1 MPLPIGRPAYLLKRG
16 RRRARGDSGSLDGSL
31 CASYHPQG
39 PVSAETKAV
48 VFNAVPLLAV
58 AAAYL
63 AITVGVAPRL
73 WRERAGLTANDLA
86 LALMFP
92 CIGIPAA
99 ILGAAVLDSRNAI
112 GGHLWFSF
120 AASLIALLPALVFLA
135 RWGERGELL
144 SGGPRAREAEQLVS
158 VRGRELEAVAAISDA
173 LARTTDPETA
183 ARVVLDE
190 VGSVLGIEFTAL
202 ALIDGEAEEARGLLA
217 RDAGADITWWRDIR
231 IDLRNEPSGI
241 ASAYF
246 QAAPVV
252 VFDCSASPLV
262 SPRLVE
268 AVGAKSGAFVPL
280 IAGERIIGVLVA
292 APTSAKRAF
301 SSEEVTLMQSLAAEA
316 ALALERTRSAGQLD
330 EALARERLVGDISRR
345 VRSVEGLADGTRIA
359 VTEIGRALRASRCFI
374 RLGQPAGLQ
383 PIGPQTQNLPASNLA
398 ALKRRTVVVSD
409 IDDAPELE
417 DPELGM
423 TETIRRLGTKSL
435 VATPMIA
442 FDRSIGVLGLHR
454 ATAGPWSE
462 GEVALI
468 ESVARELALAIN
480 SARLLDENRQ
490 RLLEQTA
497 LLRAA
502 QVVTSELDL
511 EAVLQRLVDEVARLL
526 GCEAADCYLLDRERG
541 LLRCAAVHGLEPEL
555 VGFEFSS
562 DQGLAGR
569 AIRQRAPALSDDYA
583 QLPDSVP
590 HPAYR
595 GYASAI
601 VAPMMWSDQIRGV
614 LGVGTH
620 DPDRTLTGSDAELL
634 EAFATL
640 AALAL
645 RNAESFEERSRQART
660 QRAFYDIASLLAL
673 PISQAETLRAVARA
687 AAEALGGS
695 SAALL
700 TPREEAFEL
709 AAGHG
714 LPNEVAALVREA
726 AAGSAEPLATCARNR
741 TVIAASALAEDD
753 RFEPNWREGA
763 ASAGY
768 GSLLAV
774 PVEAPEG
781 RDGLVVV
788 FFEESRRF
796 SDYDLELARNLA
808 GTARAALE
816 RSELYES
823 ERRAR
828 GLAQQLARTGTLLA
842 TELDP
847 AAVLDEIVAQAPALL
862 GADAAVVRLLE
873 DDELVVSAVGGEL
886 PEGLLES
893 RLPASGWA
901 AADAIQTRAPVAIG
915 DVEGEGPGA
924 SDPALAAGYR
934 AFLAVPLVGS
944 EGGTQGALSVYAR
957 RPRTWQPE
965 EVEALAALAGNASA
979 ALASAELYQ
988 RVALEKERSVAI
1000 LANIADGI
1008 VAVDREGHVVLWNEA
1023 AERITGVRAS
1033 DAIGR
1038 STELVLQRTL
1048 ASGDDTE
1055 RGDRLLAIRRGDEDV
1070 WLSLTEAIMR
1080 DPAGAVAG
1088 RIFAFRDISAER
1100 VVEQMKSDF
1109 VTAVSHELRTP
1120 LTSIY
1125 GFAET
1130 LLLQDGLFGEEER
1143 RTFLGYIASESDR
1156 LTMIV
1161 DQLLNVA
1168 RLDTGDLQ
1176 VNLAPTDV
1184 RAVVSDVV
1192 QTAEQ
1197 APAANGHDFFVDLPE
1212 HPVDAE
1218 ADSDKLRQIL
1228 ANLVDN
1234 AIKFSPDGGRVT
1246 VAARINDEVVE
1257 VRVVDEGIG
1266 IPEEEQRRIF
1276 TKFYRG
1282 ESMTRDPS
1290 TTGTGLGLF
1299 IAHGLV
1305 SAMGGRM
1312 WVDSREGA
1320 GSSFAFELPLA
1331 PQAALSGRETG

>member
-1 MPLPIGRPAYLLKRG
+1 MN
-16 RRRARGDSGSLDGSL
+16 
-31 CASYHPQG
+31 
-39 PVSAETKAV
+39 AETKVV
-48 VFNAVPLLAV
+48 VFNAVPLFAV
-58 AAAYL
+58 SAAYL
-63 AITVGVAPRL
+63 AVGAAVAPRL
-73 WRERAGLTANDLA
+73 WRDRADATASDVAVA
-86 LALMFP
+86 LIFP

-99 ILGAAVLDSRNAI
+99 LLGAVVLDNREAI
-112 GGHLWFSF
+112 GGHLWLSF
-120 AASLIALLPALVFLA
+120 ASILIALLPALVFLV
-135 RWGERGELL
+135 RWRTRGELL
-144 SGGPRAREAEQLVS
+144 SAGTRAREAEQLVS
-158 VRGRELEAVAAISDA
+158 VRGRELEAVAAISET

-183 ARVVLDE
+183 GRALLDE
-190 VGSVLGIEFTAL
+190 VGSVFGIEFTAL
-202 ALIDGEAEEARGLLA
+202 ALIDAEAEQARGLLA
-217 RDAGADITWWRDIR
+217 RVGGADVPWWRDVR

-252 VFDCSASPLV
+252 VFDCTASPLV
-262 SPRLVE
+262 SQRLVE
-268 AVGAKSGAFVPL
+268 AVGAKSGAFIPL
-280 IAGERIIGVLVA
+280 IAEDRIIGVLVA
-292 APTSAKRAF
+292 APTSARRAF
-301 SSEEVTLMQSLAAEA
+301 SSEEVTLMQSLAADA
-316 ALALERTRSAGQLD
+316 ALALERTRSAGALD
-330 EALARERLVGDISRR
+330 EALERERLVGDISRR
-345 VRSVEGLADGTRIA
+345 VRSVEGLAEGTRIA
-359 VTEIGRALRASRCFI
+359 VTEIGRALHASRCFI
-374 RLGQPAGLQ
+374 RLGQPGEPQRLAAEWFAAGLQ
-383 PIGPQTQNLPASNLA
+383 PIGPNTQNLPASNLA
-398 ALKRRTVVVSD
+398 AQKRRTVVVSD

-417 DPELGM
+417 DPALG
-423 TETIRRLGTKSL
+423 TAETMRRLGTKSV

-442 FDRSIGVLGLHR
+442 FDRSIGVLGLDR
-454 ATAGPWSE
+454 ATAGAWST
-462 GEVALI
+462 GEVVLI

-480 SARLLDENRQ
+480 SARQLEENRQ

-497 LLRAA
+497 LLGAA
-502 QVVTSELDL
+502 QVVTSELEL

-541 LLRCAAVHGLEPEL
+541 TLRCAAVHGLEPEL

-569 AIRQRAPALSDDYA
+569 AVRQRTPALSDDYSG
-583 QLPDSVP
+583 LPNSVP

-601 VAPMMWSDQIRGV
+601 VAPMMWSDDIRGV

-620 DPDRTLTGSDAELL
+620 EPDRKLTSSDAELL

-640 AALAL
+640 AAVAL
-645 RNAESFEERSRQART
+645 RNAESFEERSRQAGI
-660 QRAFYDIASLLAL
+660 QRAFYDIASLLAV
-673 PISQAETLRAVARA
+673 PISQGETRRAVARA

-695 SAALL
+695 SSALL
-700 TPREEAFEL
+700 IPSEEAFEL
-709 AAGHG
+709 AAGFG
-714 LPNEVAALVREA
+714 LPEDVSGLLRETAADA
-726 AAGSAEPLATCARNR
+726 TEPLATCARNS
-741 TVIAASALAEDD
+741 TVIAASALADDD
-753 RFEPNWREGA
+753 RFDPDWRRVAEA
-763 ASAGY
+763 AGY

-774 PVEAPEG
+774 PVRAPEG

-788 FFEESRRF
+788 FFADTRRF

-808 GTARAALE
+808 GTARGALE

-847 AAVLDEIVAQAPALL
+847 AAVLDEIVAQAPALV

-873 DDELVVSAVGGEL
+873 DDELVVSATSGQL
-886 PEGLLES
+886 PS
-893 RLPASGWA
+893 RMLDSRSPATGWG

-915 DVEGEGPGA
+915 DVENESPGA
-924 SDPALAAGYR
+924 ADAALVAGYR
-934 AFLAVPLVGS
+934 SFLSVPLVGS
-944 EGGTQGALSVYAR
+944 EGGMHGVLSVYAT
-957 RPRTWQPE
+957 RPRRWQPE
-965 EVEALAALAGNASA
+965 EIEALTALAGNTSA

-988 RVALEKERSVAI
+988 RVALERERSVAI

-1008 VAVDREGHVVLWNEA
+1008 VAVDREGRVVLWNEA
-1023 AERITGVRAS
+1023 AERITGVSAAE
-1033 DAIGR
+1033 AIGL
-1038 STELVLQRTL
+1038 STEQILQRTL

-1070 WLSLTEAIMR
+1070 WLSLTEAIMH

-1130 LLLQDGLFGEEER
+1130 LLRQDVLFGDEER

-1156 LTMIV
+1156 LTTIV

-1184 RAVVSDVV
+1184 RAVVSDVI
-1192 QTAEQ
+1192 QLAAQ
-1197 APAANGHDFFVDLPE
+1197 APSANGHDFVVELPAE
-1212 HPVDAE
+1212 PLDAE
-1218 ADSDKLRQIL
+1218 ADSEKLRQIL

-1234 AIKFSPDGGRVT
+1234 AVKFSPDGGRVT
-1246 VAARINDEVVE
+1246 VAARANDEVVE
-1257 VRVVDEGIG
+1257 VKVVDEGIG

-1282 ESMTRDPS
+1282 DSMARDPA

-1299 IAHGLV
+1299 IAQGLV

-1312 WVDSREGA
+1312 WVDSREGS

-1331 PQAALSGRETG
+1331 PQAALSSRESA

>member
-1 MPLPIGRPAYLLKRG
+1 M
-16 RRRARGDSGSLDGSL
+16 
-31 CASYHPQG
+31 
-39 PVSAETKAV
+39 SAETKAV
-48 VFNAVPLLAV
+48 LLNAIPLFAV

-63 AITVGVAPRL
+63 AVAVAVTPRV
-73 WRERAGLTANDLA
+73 WRDRAGLTANDLA
-86 LALMFP
+86 LGLMFP

-99 ILGAAVLDSRNAI
+99 ILGAAVLDNRNAI
-112 GGHLWFSF
+112 GGHLWFSL

-135 RWGERGELL
+135 SWGERGELL
-144 SGGPRAREAEQLVS
+144 SGGARTREAEQLVS
-158 VRGRELEAVAAISDA
+158 VRGRELKAVAAISDA

-183 ARVVLDE
+183 GRVLLDE

-217 RDAGADITWWRDIR
+217 RDAGDDVTWWPDVR

-246 QAAPVV
+246 QAAPVL

-280 IAGERIIGVLVA
+280 IVEERIIGVLVA

-301 SSEEVTLMQSLAAEA
+301 SGEEVTLMQSLAAEA
-316 ALALERTRSAGQLD
+316 ALALERTRSAGALD

-374 RLGQPAGLQ
+374 RLGQPGEPQRLAAEWFASGLQ
-383 PIGPQTQNLPASNLA
+383 PIGPQTQNLPAANLA

-409 IDDAPELE
+409 IDDAPELQ
-417 DPELGM
+417 DPALGT
-423 TETIRRLGTKSL
+423 TETLRRLGTKSL
-435 VATPMIA
+435 VVTPMIA

-462 GEVALI
+462 GEIALI

-502 QVVTSELDL
+502 QVVTSELEL

-541 LLRCAAVHGLEPEL
+541 TLRCAAVHGLEPGL

-569 AIRQRAPALSDDYA
+569 AIRRRAPALSDDYA
-583 QLPDSVP
+583 ELPDSVP
-590 HPAYR
+590 HGAYH
-595 GYASAI
+595 GYAGAI
-601 VAPMMWSDQIRGV
+601 VAPMMWSDEIRGV

-620 DPDRTLTGSDAELL
+620 DPDRSFTSSDAELL

-645 RNAESFEERSRQART
+645 RNAESFEERSRQARI
-660 QRAFYDIASLLAL
+660 QQAFYDIAALLAV
-673 PISQAETLRAVARA
+673 PISQAETLRAAARA
-687 AAEALGGS
+687 AAEALGGRS
-695 SAALL
+695 SALL
-700 TPREEAFEL
+700 MPREGAFEL

-714 LPNEVAALVREA
+714 LPNEVAALVQRV
-726 AAGSAEPLATCARNR
+726 AAGAGEPLATCARSK

-753 RFEPNWREGA
+753 RFDTEWREIA

-774 PVEAPEG
+774 PVQAPEG

-788 FFEESRRF
+788 FFEDSRRF

-808 GTARAALE
+808 GTVRGALE

-873 DDELVVSAVGGEL
+873 DDELVASALGGEL
-886 PEGLLES
+886 PEGLLDS
-893 RLPASGWA
+893 RSPATGWA

-944 EGGTQGALSVYAR
+944 EGGMQGVLSVYAQ
-957 RPRTWQPE
+957 RPRNWQAE

-988 RVALEKERSVAI
+988 RVAMEKERSVAI

-1008 VAVDREGHVVLWNEA
+1008 VAVDREGRVVLWNEA
-1023 AERITGVRAS
+1023 AERITGVRVS

-1038 STELVLQRTL
+1038 STEQVLQRTL
-1048 ASGDDTE
+1048 ASGDETSADAG
-1055 RGDRLLAIRRGDEDV
+1055 GDRLLAIRRGDEDV

-1130 LLLQDGLFGEEER
+1130 LLRQDVLFGEEER

-1156 LTMIV
+1156 LTTIV

-1192 QTAEQ
+1192 QMAEQ
-1197 APAANGHDFFVDLPE
+1197 APAANGHDFVVDLPE
-1212 HPVDAE
+1212 QRLDAE
-1218 ADSDKLRQIL
+1218 ADGDKLRQIL

-1234 AIKFSPDGGRVT
+1234 AVKFSPDGGQVT
-1246 VAARINDEVVE
+1246 VAARAIDEVVE

-1331 PQAALSGRETG
+1331 PQAALSGRETA

>member
-1 MPLPIGRPAYLLKRG
+1 
-16 RRRARGDSGSLDGSL
+16 
-31 CASYHPQG
+31 
-39 PVSAETKAV
+39 V
-48 VFNAVPLLAV
+48 V
-58 AAAYL
+58 AA
-63 AITVGVAPRL
+63 
-73 WRERAGLTANDLA
+73 
-86 LALMFP
+86 
-92 CIGIPAA
+92 
-99 ILGAAVLDSRNAI
+99 
-112 GGHLWFSF
+112 
-120 AASLIALLPALVFLA
+120 
-135 RWGERGELL
+135 
-144 SGGPRAREAEQLVS
+144 S
-158 VRGRELEAVAAISDA
+158 V
-173 LARTTDPETA
+173 
-183 ARVVLDE
+183 
-190 VGSVLGIEFTAL
+190 
-202 ALIDGEAEEARGLLA
+202 
-217 RDAGADITWWRDIR
+217 
-231 IDLRNEPSGI
+231 
-241 ASAYF
+241 
-246 QAAPVV
+246 
-252 VFDCSASPLV
+252 
-262 SPRLVE
+262 
-268 AVGAKSGAFVPL
+268 
-280 IAGERIIGVLVA
+280 
-292 APTSAKRAF
+292 
-301 SSEEVTLMQSLAAEA
+301 
-316 ALALERTRSAGQLD
+316 
-330 EALARERLVGDISRR
+330 
-345 VRSVEGLADGTRIA
+345 
-359 VTEIGRALRASRCFI
+359 
-374 RLGQPAGLQ
+374 
-383 PIGPQTQNLPASNLA
+383 
-398 ALKRRTVVVSD
+398 
-409 IDDAPELE
+409 
-417 DPELGM
+417 
-423 TETIRRLGTKSL
+423 
-435 VATPMIA
+435 
-442 FDRSIGVLGLHR
+442 
-454 ATAGPWSE
+454 
-462 GEVALI
+462 
-468 ESVARELALAIN
+468 
-480 SARLLDENRQ
+480 
-490 RLLEQTA
+490 
-497 LLRAA
+497 
-502 QVVTSELDL
+502 
-511 EAVLQRLVDEVARLL
+511 
-526 GCEAADCYLLDRERG
+526 
-541 LLRCAAVHGLEPEL
+541 
-555 VGFEFSS
+555 
-562 DQGLAGR
+562 
-569 AIRQRAPALSDDYA
+569 
-583 QLPDSVP
+583 
-590 HPAYR
+590 
-595 GYASAI
+595 
-601 VAPMMWSDQIRGV
+601 
-614 LGVGTH
+614 
-620 DPDRTLTGSDAELL
+620 
-634 EAFATL
+634 
-640 AALAL
+640 
-645 RNAESFEERSRQART
+645 
-660 QRAFYDIASLLAL
+660 
-673 PISQAETLRAVARA
+673 
-687 AAEALGGS
+687 
-695 SAALL
+695 
-700 TPREEAFEL
+700 
-709 AAGHG
+709 
-714 LPNEVAALVREA
+714 
-726 AAGSAEPLATCARNR
+726 
-741 TVIAASALAEDD
+741 LAEDD
-753 RFEPNWREGA
+753 RFEPNWREVA

-781 RDGLVVV
+781 RDGLVVA
-788 FFEESRRF
+788 FFEEARRF

-1023 AERITGVRAS
+1023 AERITGVRTS

-1038 STELVLQRTL
+1038 STEQVLQRTL

-1055 RGDRLLAIRRGDEDV
+1055 RGDRLLAIRRADEDV

-1130 LLLQDGLFGEEER
+1130 LLRQDVLFGEEER

-1331 PQAALSGRETG
+1331 PHAALSGRETG

>member
-1 MPLPIGRPAYLLKRG
+1 MRILRRLFGR
-16 RRRARGDSGSLDGSL
+16 LDGLVSG
-31 CASYHPQG
+31 SYHPQG
-39 PVSAETKAV
+39 PVSAETKVV
-48 VFNAVPLLAV
+48 VFNAVPLFAVAVAYLAV
-58 AAAYL
+58 AVA
-63 AITVGVAPRL
+63 VAPRL
-73 WRERAGLTANDLA
+73 LRERAGLTANDLA
-86 LALMFP
+86 VGLIFP
-92 CIGIPAA
+92 CIGISAA
-99 ILGAAVLDSRNAI
+99 ILGGVVLEDRNAI
-112 GGHLWFSF
+112 GGHLWLSF
-120 AASLIALLPALVFLA
+120 AATLIALLPALVFLA
-135 RWGERGELL
+135 RWGQRGDLL
-144 SGGPRAREAEQLVS
+144 SGGARAREAEQLIS
-158 VRGRELEAVAAISDA
+158 ARGRELEAVAAISDA

-183 ARVVLDE
+183 GRALLDE

-202 ALIDGEAEEARGLLA
+202 ALIDAEAEEARGLLA
-217 RDAGADITWWRDIR
+217 RVAGADVTWWRDVR

-268 AVGAKSGAFVPL
+268 AVGAKSGAFIPL
-280 IAGERIIGVLVA
+280 IVEERIIGVLVA

-301 SSEEVTLMQSLAAEA
+301 SSEEVTLMQSLAADA
-316 ALALERTRSAGQLD
+316 ALALERTRSAGALD

-345 VRSVEGLADGTRIA
+345 VRSVEGLAEGTRIA

-374 RLGQPAGLQ
+374 RFGQPGEPQRLAAEWFAAGLQ

-398 ALKRRTVVVSD
+398 AQKRTTVVVSD
-409 IDDAPELE
+409 IDDAPELD
-417 DPELGM
+417 DPSLG
-423 TETIRRLGTKSL
+423 TLETLRRLGTKSV

-454 ATAGPWSE
+454 GTAGPWSP
-462 GEVALI
+462 GEVSLI
-468 ESVARELALAIN
+468 EAVARELALAIN
-480 SARLLDENRQ
+480 SAQLLDENRQ

-497 LLRAA
+497 LVRAA
-502 QVVTSELDL
+502 QVVTSELEL

-541 LLRCAAVHGLEPEL
+541 MLRCAAVHGLEPEL

-569 AIRQRAPALSDDYA
+569 AIRQRAPVLSDDYSE
-583 QLPDSVP
+583 LPNSVP

-601 VAPMMWSDQIRGV
+601 VAPMMWSDEIRGV
-614 LGVGTH
+614 LGIGTH
-620 DPDRTLTGSDAELL
+620 ESDRTLTSSDAELL
-634 EAFATL
+634 QAFATL

-645 RNAESFEERSRQART
+645 RNAESFEERSRQARI
-660 QRAFYDIASLLAL
+660 QRAFYDIASLLAG
-673 PISQAETLRAVARA
+673 PISQGETRRAVARA

-695 SAALL
+695 SSALL
-700 TPREEAFEL
+700 LPSDEAFEL
-709 AAGHG
+709 AAGYG
-714 LPNEVAALVREA
+714 LPEEVSALLREA
-726 AAGSAEPLATCARNR
+726 AAEGAEPLSTCARNR
-741 TVIAASALAEDD
+741 TVIAASALADDD
-753 RFEPNWREGA
+753 RFDHSWREVA

-774 PVEAPEG
+774 PVQAPEG
-781 RDGLVVV
+781 RDGLVVI
-788 FFEESRRF
+788 FFMEPHRF
-796 SDYDLELARNLA
+796 SDYDLELALNLA
-808 GTARAALE
+808 GTARGALE
-816 RSELYES
+816 RSELFES

-862 GADAAVVRLLE
+862 GADAAVVCLLE
-873 DDELVVSAVGGEL
+873 DDELVVSATGGQL
-886 PEGLLES
+886 PS
-893 RLPASGWA
+893 RLLDSRSPATGWA
-901 AADAIQTRAPVAIG
+901 AADAIQMRAPVAIG
-915 DVEGEGPGA
+915 DVENEGPGA
-924 SDPALAAGYR
+924 SDPALVAGYR

-944 EGGTQGALSVYAR
+944 EGGMQGVLSVYAK
-957 RPRTWQPE
+957 RPRSWQPE
-965 EVEALAALAGNASA
+965 EVEALSALAGNASA

-988 RVALEKERSVAI
+988 RVALERERSVAI

-1008 VAVDREGHVVLWNEA
+1008 VAVDREGRVVLWNEA
-1023 AERITGVRAS
+1023 AERITGVPAT
-1033 DAIGR
+1033 DAVAR
-1038 STELVLQRTL
+1038 TTEQILQRTL
-1048 ASGDDTE
+1048 ASGDDSD
-1055 RGDRLLAIRRGDEDV
+1055 RGDRLLAIRRGDDDV

-1130 LLLQDGLFGEEER
+1130 LLRQDVLFGEEER

-1156 LTMIV
+1156 LTTIV

-1184 RAVVSDVV
+1184 RAVVSDVI
-1192 QTAEQ
+1192 QLAAQ
-1197 APAANGHDFFVDLPE
+1197 APSANGHDFVVDLPDQ
-1212 HPVDAE
+1212 PLDAE

-1234 AIKFSPDGGRVT
+1234 AVKFSPDGGRVT
-1246 VAARINDEVVE
+1246 VAARANDEVVE
-1257 VRVVDEGIG
+1257 VKVLDEGIG

-1282 ESMTRDPS
+1282 ESMARDPA

-1331 PQAALSGRETG
+1331 PDAALSGRETA

>member
-1 MPLPIGRPAYLLKRG
+1 M
-16 RRRARGDSGSLDGSL
+16 
-31 CASYHPQG
+31 
-39 PVSAETKAV
+39 
-48 VFNAVPLLAV
+48 
-58 AAAYL
+58 
-63 AITVGVAPRL
+63 
-73 WRERAGLTANDLA
+73 
-86 LALMFP
+86 
-92 CIGIPAA
+92 
-99 ILGAAVLDSRNAI
+99 
-112 GGHLWFSF
+112 
-120 AASLIALLPALVFLA
+120 
-135 RWGERGELL
+135 
-144 SGGPRAREAEQLVS
+144 
-158 VRGRELEAVAAISDA
+158 
-173 LARTTDPETA
+173 
-183 ARVVLDE
+183 
-190 VGSVLGIEFTAL
+190 
-202 ALIDGEAEEARGLLA
+202 
-217 RDAGADITWWRDIR
+217 
-231 IDLRNEPSGI
+231 
-241 ASAYF
+241 
-246 QAAPVV
+246 
-252 VFDCSASPLV
+252 
-262 SPRLVE
+262 
-268 AVGAKSGAFVPL
+268 
-280 IAGERIIGVLVA
+280 
-292 APTSAKRAF
+292 
-301 SSEEVTLMQSLAAEA
+301 
-316 ALALERTRSAGQLD
+316 
-330 EALARERLVGDISRR
+330 
-345 VRSVEGLADGTRIA
+345 
-359 VTEIGRALRASRCFI
+359 
-374 RLGQPAGLQ
+374 
-383 PIGPQTQNLPASNLA
+383 
-398 ALKRRTVVVSD
+398 
-409 IDDAPELE
+409 
-417 DPELGM
+417 
-423 TETIRRLGTKSL
+423 
-435 VATPMIA
+435 
-442 FDRSIGVLGLHR
+442 
-454 ATAGPWSE
+454 
-462 GEVALI
+462 
-468 ESVARELALAIN
+468 
-480 SARLLDENRQ
+480 
-490 RLLEQTA
+490 
-497 LLRAA
+497 
-502 QVVTSELDL
+502 
-511 EAVLQRLVDEVARLL
+511 
-526 GCEAADCYLLDRERG
+526 
-541 LLRCAAVHGLEPEL
+541 
-555 VGFEFSS
+555 
-562 DQGLAGR
+562 
-569 AIRQRAPALSDDYA
+569 
-583 QLPDSVP
+583 
-590 HPAYR
+590 
-595 GYASAI
+595 
-601 VAPMMWSDQIRGV
+601 
-614 LGVGTH
+614 
-620 DPDRTLTGSDAELL
+620 L

-695 SAALL
+695 SSALL
-700 TPREEAFEL
+700 MPREEAFDL
-709 AAGHG
+709 VAGHG
-714 LPNEVAALVREA
+714 LPNEVAAQVRQA
-726 AAGSAEPLATCARNR
+726 AAEGAEPLATCSRNR
-741 TVIAASALAEDD
+741 TVITASATD
-753 RFEPNWREGA
+753 WREVA

-774 PVEAPEG
+774 PVQAPEG

-788 FFEESRRF
+788 FFKDARF

-808 GTARAALE
+808 GTARGALE

-893 RLPASGWA
+893 RSPATGWA

-915 DVEGEGPGA
+915 DVEGAGPGA

-944 EGGTQGALSVYAR
+944 EGGTQGALSVYAQ

-1023 AERITGVRAS
+1023 AERITGARAS

-1038 STELVLQRTL
+1038 STEQVLQRTL

-1130 LLLQDGLFGEEER
+1130 LLRQDVLFGEEER

-1156 LTMIV
+1156 LTTIV

-1184 RAVVSDVV
+1184 RAVVSEVV

-1218 ADSDKLRQIL
+1218 ADGDKLRQIL
-1228 ANLVDN
+1228 SNLVDN
-1234 AIKFSPDGGRVT
+1234 AIKFSPEGGRVT

-1331 PQAALSGRETG
+1331 PHAALSGRETG

>member
-1 MPLPIGRPAYLLKRG
+1 
-16 RRRARGDSGSLDGSL
+16 
-31 CASYHPQG
+31 
-39 PVSAETKAV
+39 
-48 VFNAVPLLAV
+48 
-58 AAAYL
+58 
-63 AITVGVAPRL
+63 
-73 WRERAGLTANDLA
+73 
-86 LALMFP
+86 
-92 CIGIPAA
+92 
-99 ILGAAVLDSRNAI
+99 
-112 GGHLWFSF
+112 
-120 AASLIALLPALVFLA
+120 
-135 RWGERGELL
+135 
-144 SGGPRAREAEQLVS
+144 
-158 VRGRELEAVAAISDA
+158 
-173 LARTTDPETA
+173 
-183 ARVVLDE
+183 
-190 VGSVLGIEFTAL
+190 
-202 ALIDGEAEEARGLLA
+202 
-217 RDAGADITWWRDIR
+217 
-231 IDLRNEPSGI
+231 
-241 ASAYF
+241 
-246 QAAPVV
+246 
-252 VFDCSASPLV
+252 
-262 SPRLVE
+262 
-268 AVGAKSGAFVPL
+268 
-280 IAGERIIGVLVA
+280 
-292 APTSAKRAF
+292 
-301 SSEEVTLMQSLAAEA
+301 
-316 ALALERTRSAGQLD
+316 
-330 EALARERLVGDISRR
+330 
-345 VRSVEGLADGTRIA
+345 
-359 VTEIGRALRASRCFI
+359 
-374 RLGQPAGLQ
+374 
-383 PIGPQTQNLPASNLA
+383 
-398 ALKRRTVVVSD
+398 
-409 IDDAPELE
+409 
-417 DPELGM
+417 
-423 TETIRRLGTKSL
+423 
-435 VATPMIA
+435 
-442 FDRSIGVLGLHR
+442 
-454 ATAGPWSE
+454 
-462 GEVALI
+462 
-468 ESVARELALAIN
+468 
-480 SARLLDENRQ
+480 
-490 RLLEQTA
+490 
-497 LLRAA
+497 
-502 QVVTSELDL
+502 
-511 EAVLQRLVDEVARLL
+511 
-526 GCEAADCYLLDRERG
+526 
-541 LLRCAAVHGLEPEL
+541 
-555 VGFEFSS
+555 
-562 DQGLAGR
+562 
-569 AIRQRAPALSDDYA
+569 
-583 QLPDSVP
+583 
-590 HPAYR
+590 
-595 GYASAI
+595 
-601 VAPMMWSDQIRGV
+601 MMWSDQTRGV

-620 DPDRTLTGSDAELL
+620 DPDRTLTSSDAKLL

-695 SAALL
+695 SSALL
-700 TPREEAFEL
+700 MPREEAFDL
-709 AAGHG
+709 VAGHG
-714 LPNEVAALVREA
+714 LPNEVAAQVRQA
-726 AAGSAEPLATCARNR
+726 AAEGAEPLATCSRNR
-741 TVIAASALAEDD
+741 TVITASALAEDD
-753 RFEPNWREGA
+753 RFDADWREVA

-774 PVEAPEG
+774 PVQAPEG

-788 FFEESRRF
+788 FFKDARF

-808 GTARAALE
+808 GTARGALE

-893 RLPASGWA
+893 RSPATGWA

-915 DVEGEGPGA
+915 DVEGAGPGA

-944 EGGTQGALSVYAR
+944 EGGTQGALSVYAQ

-1023 AERITGVRAS
+1023 AERITGARAS

-1038 STELVLQRTL
+1038 STEQVLQRTL

-1130 LLLQDGLFGEEER
+1130 LLRQDVLFGEEER

-1156 LTMIV
+1156 LTTIV

-1184 RAVVSDVV
+1184 RAVVSEVV

-1218 ADSDKLRQIL
+1218 ADGDKLRQIL
-1228 ANLVDN
+1228 SNLVDN
-1234 AIKFSPDGGRVT
+1234 AIKFSPEGGRVT

-1331 PQAALSGRETG
+1331 PHAALSGRETG